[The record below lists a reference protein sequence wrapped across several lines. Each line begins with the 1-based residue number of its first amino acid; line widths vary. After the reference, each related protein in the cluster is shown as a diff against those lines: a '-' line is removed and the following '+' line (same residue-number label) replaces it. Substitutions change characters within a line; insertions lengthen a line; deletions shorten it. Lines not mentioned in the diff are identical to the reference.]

1 MYPSEWKDFLKCIPV
16 NEWLFNGE
24 YLDFFPTP
32 AKQEQQEKQ
41 TALLRSYTAISLS
54 LPTSLYGEGRSC
66 KMEAADDLSLLLKYV
81 THGDCVWKGYQH
93 HSLLQSLHYCI
104 LSTQLTTLSIYLM
117 HASERKYNNPNWVY
131 IMWPLHFVIL
141 QFYRTCEAL

>member
-66 KMEAADDLSLLLKYV
+66 KMEAADDLSVLLEYV
-81 THGDCVWKGYQH
+81 THGDYIWKGYQH
-93 HSLLQSLHYCI
+93 HCALLQSLHYYI
-104 LSTQLTTLSIYLM
+104 LPTYIAHYSLNISNTLL
-117 HASERKYNNPNWVY
+117 R
-131 IMWPLHFVIL
+131 
-141 QFYRTCEAL
+141 